1 MRLFIKCLPL
11 VLLVLGGCKPTKT
24 FLSDE
29 KVSRYRFNATD
40 SIAADASVEAL
51 ILPYRAKLDGLMNE
65 VSGVSAKEL
74 TYNNGESL
82 MGNWACDIIL
92 KQANTYY
99 GKKVDFTA
107 INQGGLRIRSIPK
120 GNITRGK
127 MYELMPFDNALV
139 VLTTD
144 SVGVARFINF
154 MASKSGWP
162 LAGATYEIKGGKAQN
177 IKIGGDILRGG
188 KNYTFCLS
196 DYLANGGDSL
206 DFIKSMQRE
215 DLNKLMRDAFIEG
228 VIDETK
234 KGKILDAQIEN
245 RVIKLD
251 N

>member
-1 MRLFIKCLPL
+1 MKLFINCIPL
-11 VLLVLGGCKPTKT
+11 ILCLLVSCKPTRT

-29 KVSRYRFNATD
+29 KVSRYRLSATD
-40 SIAADASVEAL
+40 TLKADPSIEAL
-51 ILPYRAKLDGLMNE
+51 IVPYRSKIEGQMNE
-65 VSGVSAKEL
+65 VIGVCAQEL
-74 TYNNGESL
+74 TYGTGESL
-82 MGNWACDIIL
+82 MGNWATDIIL

-144 SVGVARFINF
+144 SAGVARFFNF

-162 LAGATYEIKGGKAQN
+162 LAGASYTIKDGKAHN
-177 IKIGGDILRGG
+177 IVVGDEILRGG

-196 DYLANGGDSL
+196 DYLASGGDSL
-206 DFIKSMQRE
+206 DFVKSMTRE

-234 KGKILDAQIEN
+234 KGKVLNAQIEK
-245 RVIKLD
+245 RIIKE
-251 N
+251 

>member
-1 MRLFIKCLPL
+1 MRLFIKFFPL
-11 VLLVLGGCKPTKT
+11 VLLILGGCKPTKT

-40 SIAADASVEAL
+40 SIVADASIETL
-51 ILPYRAKLDGLMNE
+51 IMPYRAKLDGLMNE
-65 VSGVSAKEL
+65 VIGVSAKEL

-92 KQANTYY
+92 KQVNMYY

-144 SVGVARFINF
+144 SAGVARFINF
-154 MASKSGWP
+154 MASKGSWP
-162 LAGATYEIKGGKAQN
+162 LAGATYEIKSGKAQN
-177 IKIGGDILRGG
+177 IKIGGEILRGG

-196 DYLANGGDSL
+196 DYLANGGDNL
-206 DFIKSMQRE
+206 DFIKSMQRD

-245 RVIKLD
+245 RVVKLD